1 MSLTSHL
8 TELRK
13 KHEVLS
19 RRVEAE
25 ARNPA
30 TDSIELTEMKK
41 RKLAIKQEIERLAPE
56 AAH

>member
-13 KHEVLS
+13 KHAVLT
-19 RRVEAE
+19 RQVEEE

-30 TDSIELTEMKK
+30 SDTIELSQMKK
-41 RKLAIKQEIERLAPE
+41 RKLAIKSEIEKLSSTK
-56 AAH
+56 H

>member
-13 KHEVLS
+13 KHATLS
-19 RRVEAE
+19 RQVEE
-25 ARNPA
+25 GARNPA

-41 RKLAIKQEIERLAPE
+41 RKLAIKTEIEKLSSTQ
-56 AAH
+56 H

>member
-8 TELRK
+8 AELRR
-13 KHEVLS
+13 KHEILS
-19 RRVEAE
+19 RQVEEE

-30 TDSIELTEMKK
+30 TDSIALTEMKK
-41 RKLAIKQEIERLAPE
+41 RKLAIKQQIEKLSSE